1 MTKNNNSSPRSPLAV
16 IITVVVLLIAA
27 VIGQVIGV
35 DPLVLL
41 GINTPQATTAPVTTA
56 PPTSVPVTSAP
67 GAVTTLQVGSLGF
80 GAEKGF
86 WQVYFNAPS
95 GSSDAST
102 YVNGIDVALAESI
115 KAIPNNGTLDIAA
128 FEFNNELLTQTI
140 VDAKKRG
147 VTVRIVTDNE
157 HGIGDTKD
165 FSWAEFQKASIP
177 IIDDARGGL
186 MHNKFMILN
195 KTTVWTGSWNYTV
208 NGTYRNNNNALMLR
222 SRRVV
227 DAYQAEFDEMFTR
240 KEFGSTSTTGNG
252 VSFSQ
257 DGTPI
262 EILFAAEDDTIGALT
277 REIQNSQKS
286 IRFMAF
292 VFSLSDLRNLII
304 DKAAAGVQVQ
314 GIFEKRSSTA
324 TWSAL
329 PGLFCA
335 GLQMRQDGNRYVL
348 HHKVFIIDDETV
360 ITGSFNFSGN
370 ASDTNDENLV
380 IIKDRDLAAQ
390 YIAEFDRRWA
400 EATVPKP
407 GDIVC

>member
-1 MTKNNNSSPRSPLAV
+1 MSRRNNNTPRSPLAV
-16 IITVVVLLIAA
+16 LVAVIILVIAA

-41 GINTPQATTAPVTTA
+41 GINTPQATTAPATTA
-56 PPTSVPVTSAP
+56 PPTGAPPTSAP
-67 GAVTTLQVGSLGF
+67 GAVSTIQVGQGF

-86 WQVYFNAPS
+86 WQVYFNAPT

-102 YVNGIDVALAESI
+102 YVNGIDVPLANAI
-115 KAIPNNGTLDIAA
+115 RAIPANGTLDIAA
-128 FEFNNELLTQTI
+128 FEFNNEALTEAV
-140 VDAKKRG
+140 VDAKRRG

-165 FSWAEFQKASIP
+165 ASWAQFQAVGIP
-177 IIDDARGGL
+177 IVDDNRGPL
-186 MHNKFMILN
+186 MHNKFMIIN

-208 NGTYRNNNNALMLR
+208 NGTYRNNNNALVLR
-222 SRRVV
+222 SRRAV
-227 DAYQAEFDEMFTR
+227 DAYQAEFDEMFSR
-240 KEFGSTSTTGNG
+240 KEFGSRSTSGNG
-252 VSFSQ
+252 ASFSQ

-262 EILFAAEDDTIGALT
+262 EILFASEDDVTGAIE
-277 REIQNSQKS
+277 REVQSATKS

-292 VFSLSDLRNLII
+292 VFSQFPLRDIVI
-304 DKAAAGVQVQ
+304 QKASQGVLVQ

-329 PGLFCA
+329 PGLYCA

-370 ASDTNDENLV
+370 AADTNDENVV
-380 IIKDRDLAAQ
+380 IVKDPDLAAQ
-390 YIAEFDRRWA
+390 YIAEFNRRWA
-400 EATVPKP
+400 EAAVPEP

>member
-1 MTKNNNSSPRSPLAV
+1 MSRRNNNTPRSPLAV
-16 IITVVVLLIAA
+16 LVAVIILVIAA
-27 VIGQVIGV
+27 VLGQVIGV

-41 GINTPQATTAPVTTA
+41 GINTPQATTAPATTA
-56 PPTSVPVTSAP
+56 PPTGAPPTSAP
-67 GAVTTLQVGSLGF
+67 GAVSTIQVGQGF
-80 GAEKGF
+80 GVEKGF
-86 WQVYFNAPS
+86 WQVYFNAPT

-102 YVNGIDVALAESI
+102 YVNGIDVPLANAI
-115 KAIPNNGTLDIAA
+115 RAIPANGTLDIAA
-128 FEFNNELLTQTI
+128 FEFNNEILTAAV
-140 VDAKKRG
+140 VDAKRRG

-165 FSWAEFQKASIP
+165 NSWAQFQAVGIP
-177 IIDDARGGL
+177 IVDDNRGPL
-186 MHNKFMILN
+186 MHNKFMIIN

-208 NGTYRNNNNALMLR
+208 NGTYRNNNNALVLR

-227 DAYQAEFDEMFTR
+227 DAYQAEFDEMFSR
-240 KEFGSTSTTGNG
+240 KEFGSRSTKGNG

-262 EILFAAEDDTIGALT
+262 EILFASEDDVTGAIE
-277 REIQNSQKS
+277 REVQSATKS

-292 VFSLSDLRNLII
+292 VFSQFPLRDIVI
-304 DKAAAGVQVQ
+304 QKASQGVMVQ

-329 PGLFCA
+329 PGLYCA

-370 ASDTNDENLV
+370 AADTNDENVV
-380 IIKDRDLAAQ
+380 IVKDPDLAAQ
-390 YIAEFDRRWA
+390 YIAEFNRRWA
-400 EATVPKP
+400 EATVPEP